1 MARGSSKGTH
11 RLKMIKHILDNH
23 INGPFTVADL
33 IDTWKRAGIKRMPTT
48 RELGNTIKRFVREG
62 IIVEVGKDVPMVARM
77 MQEEAGLVQGQA
89 RKTALYMKVGD
100 LEKLESEPHEPDNE
114 QE

>member
-11 RLKMIKHILDNH
+11 RIKMIQHILDNH
-23 INGPFTVADL
+23 IDGPFTVADL
-33 IDTWKRAGIKRMPTT
+33 VDTWKRAGIKRMPTT
-48 RELGNTIKRFVREG
+48 RELGNTIKKFAREG
-62 IIVEVGKDVPMVARM
+62 VIVEVGKDVPMVARM

-100 LEKLESEPHEPDNE
+100 LEKLESELHEPDNE
-114 QE
+114 EE

>member
-11 RLKMIKHILDNH
+11 RLTMIKHILDNH

-48 RELGNTIKRFVREG
+48 RELGNTIKKFAREG
-62 IIVEVGKDVPMVARM
+62 VIVEVGKDVPMVARM

-89 RKTALYMKVGD
+89 RKTALYMKVED
-100 LEKLESEPHEPDNE
+100 LALMESEPDEPNNE
-114 QE
+114 EE